1 MNPFDMIGA
10 AIAAIGT
17 GVSLGLWL
25 GETLRLRREAGRD
38 DILRRRYLRIAMC
51 ALHADDG
58 AVPRFPMLHRA
69 GARLLLAETLAGI
82 VTMTYGLDGT
92 VLRRIVEAYGLD
104 EWLLRRVQRSRGYR
118 RARYLSLLAALPAD
132 EAIAGR
138 VVRYGKSRCRSVRF
152 QALLAG
158 LAADPTSAVRRME
171 EYAEPFSAAEVAQI
185 LALLRRGMLPVA
197 YEPLVMSPCG
207 NLRRVGLCVVRQ
219 FGIEE
224 AEPRLLR
231 IVADEA
237 ASTLSA
243 EALYTL
249 CSLRRPLIRR
259 EVRDRVGRMDASERR
274 ALIRYMARENYSPRF
289 LHRIF
294 DEGECLYYE
303 TIVRSYKRIL
313 A

>member
-1 MNPFDMIGA
+1 MNPFDTIGA
-10 AIAAIGT
+10 AIAAVAA
-17 GVSLGLWL
+17 GVSLALLL
-25 GETLRLRREAGRD
+25 GETLRRRREAGRD

-51 ALHADDG
+51 ALHAGDG
-58 AVPRFPMLHRA
+58 AVPRFPMLHRT
-69 GARLLLAETLAGI
+69 GARLLLAETLGGI

-104 EWLLRRVQRSRGYR
+104 EWLLRRARRSQGYR

-132 EAIAGR
+132 ESIAGG
-138 VVRYGKSRCRSVRF
+138 VARYGKSRCRSVRF

-158 LAADPTSAVRRME
+158 LAADPTSALRRME
-171 EYAEPFSAAEVAQI
+171 EYAEPFSEAEVAQI
-185 LALLRRGMLPVA
+185 LALLRRGVLPVA

-207 NLRRVGLCVVRQ
+207 NLRRVGLSIVRQ

-231 IVADEA
+231 IVADEP
-237 ASTLSA
+237 ASALSA

-259 EVRDRVGRMDASERR
+259 EVRDRVERMGAAERR

-303 TIVRSYKRIL
+303 TIVRSYKRTL
-313 A
+313 V